1 MRRTAFLF
9 VLILSVVA
17 ASSSL
22 ANAGTQDP
30 TKAGAA
36 WLRALFATGS
46 PNDAQAALPLAAPNS
61 PAHAYTVHQIGVMK
75 AQAGSG
81 GGTSNNS
88 VKTKG
93 RNVAL
98 CQRTLSGNQCVTF
111 TRFKIDKQGRVE
123 NFSQIRGG
131 KPQRLDPPVLET
143 GQSGNAF
150 GVTFNL
156 VSYFRARDG
165 LFVILDATNGGNGA
179 RTVES
184 YQASYQPPTGSAVQ
198 SGSST
203 GLNGDIQ
210 PGVTA
215 TLALV
220 FPGEPAPGGT
230 VSIPMLSGPPDY
242 SNGNATIPLG

>member
-1 MRRTAFLF
+1 MRRTAFLSG
-9 VLILSVVA
+9 LIVSLVIGFSG
-17 ASSSL
+17 L
-22 ANAGTQDP
+22 ANAGNQDP

-36 WLRALFATGS
+36 WPRALFATGS
-46 PNDAQAALPLAAPNS
+46 PNDAQDAVRLAAPNS
-61 PAHAYTVHQIGVMK
+61 PAHAYTVHQIGLMK

-81 GGTSNNS
+81 GVTPNF
-88 VKTKG
+88 VKTKD
-93 RNVAL
+93 RNVVV
-98 CQRTLSGNQCVTF
+98 CQRTLAGNQCVTF
-111 TRFKIDKQGRVE
+111 TRFKIDKRGRVE

-131 KPQRLDPPVLET
+131 KPQRLDPPVLGT
-143 GQSGNAF
+143 GQSGSAL

-165 LFVILDATNGGNGA
+165 LFVILDATNASNGA

-184 YQASYQPPTGSAVQ
+184 YQASYHPPTGSAVQ
-198 SGSST
+198 AGSST
-203 GLNGDIQ
+203 GLTGDIQ

-230 VSIPMLSGPPDY
+230 VTIPMLSGPPD
-242 SNGNATIPLG
+242 